1 MIPLAKPYITDEDKK
16 AVLEVLNTPY
26 LSLGPKLLEFERVM
40 AEYVGRRYAVAVNS
54 GTSALHLAMKALG
67 IRQGDE
73 VITTP
78 FSFIASANCIL
89 YEGAKPV
96 FVDIEEDT
104 LNIDPDKIEDAITE
118 RTKAILPIDVF
129 GHPCDWDRILAIAE
143 KYGLKVIEDACEA
156 LGSEYKGRKC
166 GSFGDI
172 SVLAFYPNKQITTG
186 EGGVLLTD
194 DEDIYK
200 LCKSL
205 RNQGRGETDEWL
217 TFERLGYNYRLD
229 EMSCALGIS
238 QMKRIDEILKLRENV
253 ANYYQELL
261 SDFEGIQLPQIKD
274 YASKV
279 SWFVYVIRVKNG
291 KRNELMRYLNDKGIQ
306 CKPYFYPPIHLQPFY
321 REMFGYKEG
330 DFPVTEKV
338 SEEVLA
344 IPFYTEMKKEEAK
357 MVAESIISGLSN
369 IRAGR

>member
-26 LSLGPKLLEFERVM
+26 LSLGPKLPEFERVM

-67 IRQGDE
+67 IGQGDE

-118 RTKAILPIDVF
+118 RTKAILPVDIF
-129 GHPCDWDRILAIAE
+129 GHPCDWDRILPIAE

-238 QMKRIDEILKLRENV
+238 QMKKIENIIQKRNEIALQYQKLL
-253 ANYYQELL
+253 Q
-261 SDFEGIQLPQIKD
+261 DIEGIQLLSPMRYVTKM
-274 YASKV
+274 
-279 SWFVYVIRVKNG
+279 SWFVYVIRVQNN
-291 KRNELMRYLNDKGIQ
+291 RRDELMHKLNEKGIQ
-306 CKPYFYPPIHLQPFY
+306 TKTYFYPPIHLQPFY
-321 REMFGYKEG
+321 KQLFGYKEG
-330 DFPVTEKV
+330 DFPVAEGVAKET
-338 SEEVLA
+338 LA
-344 IPFYTEMKKEEAK
+344 IPFFTQMTSTEIHQ
-357 MVAESIISGLSN
+357 VAEAIKETLLVKDQ
-369 IRAGR
+369 